1 MLSTESAPGK
11 PLGNLQ
17 LDLETHFFVHFFVT
31 AQEATDS
38 SSHYEN
44 PTRGSWKGV
53 IWR

>member
-17 LDLETHFFVHFFVT
+17 LDLETHFFVT

-44 PTRGSWKGV
+44 PTRDSWKGV